1 MKISIITVC
10 FNSENT
16 IKDTIESIISQ
27 DYKNLEYI
35 IVDGGSSDNTLNIID
50 NYIDKVDT
58 LISGP
63 DKGIY
68 DAMNKGIT
76 AASGVLIGILN
87 SDDIYAKTTVISD
100 VVSCYQNFPCDIIFG
115 DLVYFSRKNPEKV
128 TRTYSSKKFRPW
140 KLRFGWMPPHPATFF
155 HKSVF
160 QKHGLYSVEYRTG
173 ADYEMFVRLLL
184 KFKLPFFYISNTF
197 IKMRNGGA
205 TTSGIK
211 SIIITSK
218 EMVKSLRSN
227 GFYANHFLIY
237 LRLPLKFFETLFICN
252 K

>member
-100 VVSCYQNFPCDIIFG
+100 VVSDQLYTLAWNTVSNI
-115 DLVYFSRKNPEKV
+115 V
-128 TRTYSSKKFRPW
+128 TFD
-140 KLRFGWMPPHPATFF
+140 FIG
-155 HKSVF
+155 
-160 QKHGLYSVEYRTG
+160 
-173 ADYEMFVRLLL
+173 
-184 KFKLPFFYISNTF
+184 FKDT
-197 IKMRNGGA
+197 
-205 TTSGIK
+205 
-211 SIIITSK
+211 
-218 EMVKSLRSN
+218 V
-227 GFYANHFLIY
+227 
-237 LRLPLKFFETLFICN
+237 
-252 K
+252 

>member
-1 MKISIITVC
+1 MKISIITTC
-10 FNSENT
+10 YNSQNT
-16 IKDTIESIISQ
+16 IKETIESVLSQ
-27 DYKNLEYI
+27 DYNKLEYI
-35 IVDGGSSDNTLNIID
+35 IVDGGSTDNTLEIID
-50 NYIDKVDT
+50 CYIDKIDI

-68 DAMNKGIT
+68 DAMNIGINR
-76 AASGVLIGILN
+76 ASGDLIGILN
-87 SDDIYAKTTVISD
+87 SDDIYAKNTVITE
-100 VVSCYQNFPCDIIFG
+100 VINLYKKNPCNIIFG
-115 DLVYFSRKNPEKV
+115 DLVYFSNNNPKKII
-128 TRTYSSKKFRPW
+128 RTYSSGKFRPW

-155 HKSVF
+155 HKSIF
-160 QKHGLYSVEYRTG
+160 QEHGLYSLDYRTG

-184 KFKLPFFYISNTF
+184 KLKLPYFYINNTL

-211 SIIITSK
+211 SIINTSK
-218 EMVKSLRSN
+218 EMVKSLNSN

-237 LRLPLKFFETLFICN
+237 LRLPIKFFERFHLY